1 MFEISVEAGGD
12 ERHVRVSARELVRL
26 VRRAGDDGNG
36 GKGGGGSG
44 DGGDGG
50 DGERPLL
57 VRRISDP
64 SDVFLRV
71 SRRTGRPYAV
81 EHHDGT
87 PERYFR
93 ALTDSPWAVVRAIIG
108 WARREDGWD
117 TGLAW
122 SPLDTGPAGEVPP
135 LDLPDGERERL
146 EEYVREVL
154 VGGYVS
160 RAELAEYAEDYLA
173 TAKRRPVSPEQ
184 ARALADR
191 LWLERVAEQAEWQG
205 ETDPERI
212 TRAFTAL
219 RESGITA
226 HENFTCCST
235 CGDAEIGDAGEPGAR
250 GYVYFHTQCT
260 DAAAAGHGLTLFY
273 GGFDD
278 SRETAATVGREVV
291 AALEAV
297 GLRTE
302 WDGDPD
308 WAIVVTP
315 LDWRRRLAG

>member
-1 MFEISVEAGGD
+1 M
-12 ERHVRVSARELVRL
+12 
-26 VRRAGDDGNG
+26 
-36 GKGGGGSG
+36 
-44 DGGDGG
+44 
-50 DGERPLL
+50 
-57 VRRISDP
+57 
-64 SDVFLRV
+64 
-71 SRRTGRPYAV
+71 
-81 EHHDGT
+81 
-87 PERYFR
+87 
-93 ALTDSPWAVVRAIIG
+93 
-108 WARREDGWD
+108 
-117 TGLAW
+117 
-122 SPLDTGPAGEVPP
+122 PP

-226 HENFTCCST
+226 RENFTCCST

-315 LDWRRRLAG
+315 WTGAAAWPVDAPAASVLPMPGRGSWFPCPLRPPPPPTAGPGSIGGGCTAG